1 MNDFTTVRLKQE
13 VMDLLKKER
22 EIYKKENLCNIS
34 LSGILYKI
42 LNERETELF
51 DDEEISDFTEFDTT
65 SQADF
70 KKLNNELNGK
80 V

>member
-51 DDEEISDFTEFDTT
+51 DEEISDFTEFDNT
-65 SQADF
+65 SQDDF
-70 KKLNNELNGK
+70 KKLNNQLNGK